1 MAHSPKPLVDSY
13 FKKSTGKTNTPI
25 DGNAIVEA
33 SIYLK
38 TENSIDAI
46 LDDVLKTG
54 VYLTRDELAAKYAA
68 SPENL
73 QKVRDY
79 AAANGLS
86 VSHNSIDARS
96 VSVRGTATNMQK
108 AFGVKLHTYKEK
120 GVTYR
125 AREGYICV
133 DESIHA
139 LVEGVFGLD
148 NRPKAKTHFQI
159 LGESS
164 GAVKSRAAAP
174 AASASFYA
182 TDLAKLYNY
191 PAKAT
196 GAGQCIGIIELGGGH
211 VVADLNT
218 YFTALNIPT
227 PNVIAVGVDG
237 ATNAPAG
244 SANSADGEVM
254 LDIEVVG
261 ALAPKAK
268 IAVYY
273 APNTDKG
280 FLDAITQAVNDKVNT
295 PSVISI
301 SWGNPESNWTAQSM
315 TAFDNAFKAAAAV
328 GVTVTCASGDSGS
341 SDGTTDGKVHVDFPS
356 SSPYAL
362 ACGGTKITLDA
373 TGGIAQEAVWNEGS
387 TSAGGG
393 GVSDFFAL
401 PTYQAKAKVPLSLN
415 KKFKGRGV
423 PDVAAD
429 ADPASG
435 YKIRVDGADYV
446 FGGTS
451 AVAPLMAGLIALINQ
466 LRGKNVGFIH
476 PIIYANTA
484 GFRDITVG
492 NNITTKTK
500 KGFTA
505 GIGWDACTGLGVA
518 DGSKLTTVLGAKPV

>member
-1 MAHSPKPLVDSY
+1 MGTLKPLVDSY
-13 FKKSTGKTNTPI
+13 YKQSTGKAKKAI
-25 DGNAIVEA
+25 DANAIVDA
-33 SIYLK
+33 TIYLK
-38 TENSIDAI
+38 TETSIDAI
-46 LDDVLKTG
+46 LADVLKTG

-68 SPENL
+68 SPENI
-73 QKVRDY
+73 QKVIDY
-79 AAANGLS
+79 AASHGLS
-86 VSHNSIDARS
+86 VGHNSIDRRS
-96 VSVRGTATNMQK
+96 VSVRGTAANIQN
-108 AFGVKLHTYKEK
+108 AFGVQLSTFKSK

-125 AREGYICV
+125 VREGYISV
-133 DESIHA
+133 DESIHP

-148 NRPKAKTHFQI
+148 NRVKAKTHFQI
-159 LGESS
+159 LGGDHS
-164 GAVKSRAAAP
+164 GGMHERGATP
-174 AASASFYA
+174 AASASFYP

-191 PAKAT
+191 PTKAT

-218 YFTALNIPT
+218 YFSALKIPT

-237 ATNAPAG
+237 ATNAPVG
-244 SANSADGEVM
+244 NANSADGEVM
-254 LDIEVVG
+254 LDIEVAG
-261 ALAPKAK
+261 AIAPNAK

-280 FLDAITQAVNDKVNT
+280 FLDAITQAVNDKVNA

-301 SWGNPESNWTAQSM
+301 SWGNPEINWTAQSM

-328 GVTVTCASGDSGS
+328 GVTVTAASGDQGS

-356 SSPYAL
+356 SSPYVL
-362 ACGGTKITLDA
+362 ACGGTKIALST
-373 TGGIAQEAVWNEGS
+373 TGAIAQESVWNAGS
-387 TSAGGG
+387 TSSGGG

-401 PTYQAKAKVPLSLN
+401 PSYQANAKVPVSLN

-435 YKIRVDGADYV
+435 YKIRVDGGNYV

-466 LRGKNVGFIH
+466 LRGKNVGFMH
-476 PIIYANTA
+476 PTIYANTA
-484 GFRDITVG
+484 GCRDITVG

-505 GIGWDACTGLGVA
+505 RAGWDACTGWGVV
-518 DGSKLTTVLGAKPV
+518 DGAKLATVFGAKP